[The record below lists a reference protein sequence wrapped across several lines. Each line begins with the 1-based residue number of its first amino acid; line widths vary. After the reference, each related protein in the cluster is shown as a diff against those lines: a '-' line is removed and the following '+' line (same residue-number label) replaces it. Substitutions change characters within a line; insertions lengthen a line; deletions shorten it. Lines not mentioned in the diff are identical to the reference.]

1 MWERSFYAD
10 GGRDLDVGASPVI
23 FSDRGRQVLAV
34 GSVAGTLALLDA
46 KSGSI
51 IWSKML
57 VAGSAVHGLIATA
70 AFDGHEVYVPSAGTP
85 DGVFAVR
92 VDGGVAWSHPTE
104 LPVYSAPAAGS
115 GVIVFGTGAV
125 FGDQTAGSILA
136 LATADGRTLWSYDTQ
151 GAVRSAP
158 AVAGALVV
166 AADYRGDVLAFRPV
180 G

>member
-1 MWERSFYAD
+1 
-10 GGRDLDVGASPVI
+10 
-23 FSDRGRQVLAV
+23 
-34 GSVAGTLALLDA
+34 
-46 KSGSI
+46 
-51 IWSKML
+51 
-57 VAGSAVHGLIATA
+57 
-70 AFDGHEVYVPSAGTP
+70 
-85 DGVFAVR
+85 
-92 VDGGVAWSHPTE
+92 
-104 LPVYSAPAAGS
+104 
-115 GVIVFGTGAV
+115 VIVFGTGAV